1 MADRILLIE
10 DDEKI
15 RNIVKEYFTAKSNQQ
30 YEIIGVDTGDEG
42 MEWANRNDYDLVLL
56 DIMLPGVD
64 GFSLCRQFRKNTDV
78 PILFITARTAEED
91 RLYGYELG
99 CDDYVCKPFS
109 FAELYAK
116 VSAFLRR
123 TKEASKERILTCG
136 KIRLNQV
143 SLTVEVEGSEIELPP
158 KEFEILSYLMQHVGW
173 VVSRET
179 LLNRIWGEDA
189 YVEQRVVDN
198 RVKNLRKALGSA
210 GSQIKTVI
218 SKGYKLVEE

>member
-1 MADRILLIE
+1 
-10 DDEKI
+10 
-15 RNIVKEYFTAKSNQQ
+15 
-30 YEIIGVDTGDEG
+30 
-42 MEWANRNDYDLVLL
+42 
-56 DIMLPGVD
+56 MLPGVD

-143 SLTVEVEGSEIELPP
+143 SLTVEVDGSEIELPP